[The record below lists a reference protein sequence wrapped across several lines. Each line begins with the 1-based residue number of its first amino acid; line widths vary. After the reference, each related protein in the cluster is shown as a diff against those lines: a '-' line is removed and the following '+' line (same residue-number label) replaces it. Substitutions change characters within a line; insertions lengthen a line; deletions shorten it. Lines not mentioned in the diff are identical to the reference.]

1 MMRAFAVKSSH
12 RMEKGNTST
21 ILDPLISGM
30 NHVGAEIDSFLLKNM
45 EVRSCDGDFQRR
57 SIESVGTSSAFRNE
71 LSL

>member
-1 MMRAFAVKSSH
+1 
-12 RMEKGNTST
+12 
-21 ILDPLISGM
+21 M